1 MYNIKRHSMTT
12 KGTYTEEVKPVS
24 LKDTHEEGIRINKKG
39 FFSLK
44 SFSPEVDAGCV
55 SNCERPGK
63 SSIEQLPY
71 EIRQRIANELSQF
84 DCLNLLLTSKT
95 MYESTIPRLYQH
107 IIVDQHYSDFNKEY
121 DFKKHNPVDGM
132 DSTGQFACS
141 YIRTPYSFKRLV
153 NPNGNSLSAKKSSY
167 MNCLLYIKMLL
178 CINLPDSLNTYD
190 HKIYNSLKE
199 FFKQLHGLR
208 DLVWLSDNFRVEY
221 LINLPNHEAINTLV
235 LNIKYSTYL
244 SEYQQ
249 EGEDIFSIQSPDKS
263 MLFFPNLSNFQLMPF
278 QNSRRLKSIVDE
290 LLIGDHPENIES
302 QLQVLKLSRFDKER
316 NTLLPSCHDLI
327 LSDQNKT
334 LKDFDLGT
342 IGALFHDSK
351 LHYLNNIT
359 ILLLSNCLLSQEDAT
374 CFIESVN
381 LENISTLEMKFVS
394 EYYAC
399 HDPMEMIA
407 NGNSHTSFIL
417 RLAPH
422 LTNLRHLYL
431 DYRESYVDTVPEF
444 LNILP
449 SSKIQSLDLIIRY
462 NETKLQ
468 VFHNSIN
475 NFYEA
480 YAKALISNGKALLLT
495 KLSVELKE
503 ENTFC
508 DLNLPLPSDYFY
520 NDIGRCE
527 NLQAL
532 RVNPCDRINESKML
546 DLVRSLKNLNL
557 LDIFGSRAGGA
568 PHLGLAA
575 VHPTIYDEW
584 FKVQPVA
591 FNYLQANLHLQY
603 IRINQ
608 CIFEE
613 VKNSANPREGIDR
626 WFELAVRV
634 GSS

>member
-1 MYNIKRHSMTT
+1 MYNTKCHSMAT

-24 LKDTHEEGIRINKKG
+24 FKETYGEGTRINKTG
-39 FFSLK
+39 FVSLK
-44 SFSPEVDAGCV
+44 NLSPAPGVGAM
-55 SNCERPGK
+55 SNSEHPGK
-63 SSIEQLPY
+63 SNIEQLPY
-71 EIRQRIANELSQF
+71 ELRQSIANELSQF

-95 MYESTIPRLYQH
+95 MYESTMPRLYQH
-107 IIVDQHYSDFNKEY
+107 IIVDQHYSGFNKEY

-132 DSTGQFACS
+132 NSTGRFACS
-141 YIRTPYSFKRLV
+141 YIRTPYSFKKLV
-153 NPNGNSLSAKKSSY
+153 NPNGNSLPMKESSY
-167 MNCLLYIKMLL
+167 RNCLRYIKMLL

-199 FFKQLHGLR
+199 FFNNLYGLR
-208 DLVWLSDNFRVEY
+208 DLVWLNDNFRVEY
-221 LINLPNHEAINTLV
+221 LINLPKHEAINTLV

-249 EGEDIFSIQSPDKS
+249 EGEDIFSIQSSDKS

-278 QNSRRLKSIVDE
+278 QNSRRLKNIVDE

-302 QLQVLKLSRFDKER
+302 HLQVLKLSRFDKER

-327 LSDQNKT
+327 LSDQNST

-342 IGALFHDSK
+342 ISALFQESK

-359 ILLLSNCLLSQEDAT
+359 ILLLSNCLLSQEDAI
-374 CFIESVN
+374 CFIDSVN

-399 HDPMEMIA
+399 HDPMEMIG
-407 NGNSHTSFIL
+407 NENSHTSFIL
-417 RLAPH
+417 RLAPY
-422 LTNLRHLYL
+422 LTNLQNLYL

-444 LNILP
+444 LNVLP
-449 SSKIQSLDLIIRY
+449 SSKIQSLDLVIRY

-468 VFHNSIN
+468 VFQNSIHK
-475 NFYEA
+475 FYEA
-480 YAKALISNGKALLLT
+480 YAEALISNGKMLLLK

-508 DLNLPLPSDYFY
+508 DLNLPLPSKFFHDE
-520 NDIGRCE
+520 IGRCK

-532 RVNPCDRINESKML
+532 RINPCDRTNESKML

-608 CIFEE
+608 CIFEK

-634 GSS
+634 GSN